1 MIYYI
6 VANIVLGKDGIEM
19 EQKMNE
25 DWVSQIKRGTLEYAV
40 LLLIR
45 NKDRY
50 GYDLIQTLDD
60 FSMLRTKENTVYPL
74 LRRLLKNEYL
84 EAYWQNMGEG
94 IPARKYY
101 KITKNGKMYLSQLEK
116 DWEILVNDISSLKE
130 GE

>member
-1 MIYYI
+1 
-6 VANIVLGKDGIEM
+6 M

-25 DWVSQIKRGTLEYAV
+25 DWVSQIQRGTLEYAV

-74 LRRLLKNEYL
+74 LRFNQNLAIKNPSTSY
-84 EAYWQNMGEG
+84 
-94 IPARKYY
+94 IK
-101 KITKNGKMYLSQLEK
+101 TFHEK
-116 DWEILVNDISSLKE
+116 LP
-130 GE
+130 

>member
-1 MIYYI
+1 MVI
-6 VANIVLGKDGIEM
+6 NIVLGKDGIEM